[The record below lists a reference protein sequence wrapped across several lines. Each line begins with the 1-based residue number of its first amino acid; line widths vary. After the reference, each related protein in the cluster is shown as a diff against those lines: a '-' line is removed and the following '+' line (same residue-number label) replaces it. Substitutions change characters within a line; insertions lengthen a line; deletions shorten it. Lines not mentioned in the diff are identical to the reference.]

1 MNVIETNKLSKTYGK
16 RRGVENISLEV
27 KEGEIYGFVGPNGAG
42 KSTTIRLLLNFIY
55 PVSGSGKIFN
65 KDIVKESKEIKK
77 LIGYVPS
84 EVRFYDDMKVK
95 EIIEYA
101 CSFYE
106 KVNMDEI
113 YTLCDVFEMDLHKK
127 MRELSLGNKK
137 KVAIVQAL
145 VNNPKLIILDEP
157 TGGLDPL
164 MQKKLFDTLKALRKR
179 GTTIFL
185 SSHNLM
191 EVENLCQRV
200 AVIKE
205 GKIIDII
212 EIEKER
218 ENSGHKI
225 IIKGEKIDELLIKN
239 IGGKEVNNLQGNIS
253 FMYYDDINKLIK
265 ELSNYKINK
274 LLISEKT
281 LEDKFMKYYLWRR
294 EVWIYLNMNLRN
306 CLSQWLYGQ

>member
-212 EIEKER
+212 DIEKER

-281 LEDKFMKYYLWRR
+281 LEDKFMKYYL
-294 EVWIYLNMNLRN
+294 
-306 CLSQWLYGQ
+306 

>member
-1 MNVIETNKLSKTYGK
+1 MNVIENNKLSKTYGK

-281 LEDKFMKYYLWRR
+281 LEDKFMKYYL
-294 EVWIYLNMNLRN
+294 
-306 CLSQWLYGQ
+306 

>member
-16 RRGVENISLEV
+16 RRGVDNISLEV

-281 LEDKFMKYYLWRR
+281 LEDKFMKYYL
-294 EVWIYLNMNLRN
+294 
-306 CLSQWLYGQ
+306 

>member
-16 RRGVENISLEV
+16 SRGIDNISLEV
-27 KEGEIYGFVGPNGAG
+27 KGGEIYGFVGPNGAG

-95 EIIEYA
+95 EVIEYA

-113 YTLCDVFEMDLHKK
+113 YRLCDVFEMDLHKK

-164 MQKKLFDTLKALRKR
+164 MQKKLFDTLKALRER

-212 EIEKER
+212 DIEKER

-239 IGGKEVNNLQGNIS
+239 MGSKEVNNSQGNIS
-253 FMYYDDINKLIK
+253 FMYYEDINKLIK

-281 LEDKFMKYYLWRR
+281 LEDKFMKYY
-294 EVWIYLNMNLRN
+294 
-306 CLSQWLYGQ
+306 Q

>member
-16 RRGVENISLEV
+16 SRGVDNISLEV
-27 KEGEIYGFVGPNGAG
+27 KGGEIYGFVGPNGAG

-281 LEDKFMKYYLWRR
+281 LEDKFMKYYL
-294 EVWIYLNMNLRN
+294 
-306 CLSQWLYGQ
+306 

>member
-16 RRGVENISLEV
+16 SRGIDNISLEV
-27 KEGEIYGFVGPNGAG
+27 KGGEIYGFVGPNGAG

-95 EIIEYA
+95 EVIEYA

-113 YTLCDVFEMDLHKK
+113 YRLCDVFEMDLHKK

-164 MQKKLFDTLKALRKR
+164 MQKKLFDTLKALRER

-212 EIEKER
+212 DIEKER

-239 IGGKEVNNLQGNIS
+239 MGGMEVNNSQGNIRDRKS
-253 FMYYDDINKLIK
+253 
-265 ELSNYKINK
+265 
-274 LLISEKT
+274 
-281 LEDKFMKYYLWRR
+281 
-294 EVWIYLNMNLRN
+294 VV
-306 CLSQWLYGQ
+306 

>member
-16 RRGVENISLEV
+16 SRGVDNISLEV
-27 KEGEIYGFVGPNGAG
+27 KGGEIYGFVGPNGAG

-95 EIIEYA
+95 EVIEYA

-113 YTLCDVFEMDLHKK
+113 YRLCDVFEMDLHKK

-212 EIEKER
+212 DIEKER

-281 LEDKFMKYYLWRR
+281 LEDKFMKYY
-294 EVWIYLNMNLRN
+294 
-306 CLSQWLYGQ
+306 Q

>member
-16 RRGVENISLEV
+16 RRGVDNISLEV

-212 EIEKER
+212 DIEKER

-281 LEDKFMKYYLWRR
+281 LEDKFMKYY
-294 EVWIYLNMNLRN
+294 
-306 CLSQWLYGQ
+306 Q

>member
-164 MQKKLFDTLKALRKR
+164 MQKKLFDTLKALRER

-281 LEDKFMKYYLWRR
+281 LEDKFMKYYL
-294 EVWIYLNMNLRN
+294 
-306 CLSQWLYGQ
+306 

>member
-16 RRGVENISLEV
+16 SRGIDNISLEV
-27 KEGEIYGFVGPNGAG
+27 KGGEIYGFVGPNGAG

-95 EIIEYA
+95 EVIEYA

-281 LEDKFMKYYLWRR
+281 LEDKFMKYYL
-294 EVWIYLNMNLRN
+294 
-306 CLSQWLYGQ
+306 

>member
-16 RRGVENISLEV
+16 SRGVDNISLEV
-27 KEGEIYGFVGPNGAG
+27 KGGEIYGFVGPNGAG

-95 EIIEYA
+95 EVIEYA

-113 YTLCDVFEMDLHKK
+113 YRLCDVFEMDLHKK

-164 MQKKLFDTLKALRKR
+164 MQKKLFDTLKALRER

-212 EIEKER
+212 DIEKER

-281 LEDKFMKYYLWRR
+281 LEDKFMKYY
-294 EVWIYLNMNLRN
+294 
-306 CLSQWLYGQ
+306 Q

>member
-16 RRGVENISLEV
+16 SRGIDNISLEV
-27 KEGEIYGFVGPNGAG
+27 KGGEIYGFVGPNGAG

-95 EIIEYA
+95 EVIEYA

-113 YTLCDVFEMDLHKK
+113 YRLCDVFEMDLHKK

-164 MQKKLFDTLKALRKR
+164 MQKKLFDTLKALRER

-200 AVIKE
+200 AVI
-205 GKIIDII
+205 
-212 EIEKER
+212 IEKER

-239 IGGKEVNNLQGNIS
+239 MGGMEVNNSQGNIS
-253 FMYYDDINKLIK
+253 FMYYEDINKLIK

-281 LEDKFMKYYLWRR
+281 LEDKFMKYY
-294 EVWIYLNMNLRN
+294 
-306 CLSQWLYGQ
+306 Q

>member
-16 RRGVENISLEV
+16 RRGVDNISLEV

-164 MQKKLFDTLKALRKR
+164 MQKKLFDTLKALRER

-281 LEDKFMKYYLWRR
+281 LEDKFMKYYL
-294 EVWIYLNMNLRN
+294 
-306 CLSQWLYGQ
+306 

>member
-84 EVRFYDDMKVK
+84 EVRFYDDRKLK
-95 EIIEYA
+95 ENIEYA

-157 TGGLDPL
+157 TGWLDPL

-281 LEDKFMKYYLWRR
+281 LEDKFMKYYL
-294 EVWIYLNMNLRN
+294 
-306 CLSQWLYGQ
+306 

>member
-27 KEGEIYGFVGPNGAG
+27 KEGELYGFVGPNGAG

-281 LEDKFMKYYLWRR
+281 LEDKFMKYYL
-294 EVWIYLNMNLRN
+294 
-306 CLSQWLYGQ
+306 

>member
-16 RRGVENISLEV
+16 RRGVDNISLEV

-212 EIEKER
+212 DIEKER

-281 LEDKFMKYYLWRR
+281 LEDKFMKYYL
-294 EVWIYLNMNLRN
+294 
-306 CLSQWLYGQ
+306 

>member
-16 RRGVENISLEV
+16 RRGVDNISLEV

-281 LEDKFMKYYLWRR
+281 LEDKFMKYY
-294 EVWIYLNMNLRN
+294 
-306 CLSQWLYGQ
+306 Q

>member
-113 YTLCDVFEMDLHKK
+113 YRLCDVFEMDLHKK

-281 LEDKFMKYYLWRR
+281 LEDKFMKYYL
-294 EVWIYLNMNLRN
+294 
-306 CLSQWLYGQ
+306 

>member
-16 RRGVENISLEV
+16 SRGIDNISLEV
-27 KEGEIYGFVGPNGAG
+27 KGGEIYGFVGPNGAV

-95 EIIEYA
+95 EVIEYA

-113 YTLCDVFEMDLHKK
+113 YRLCDVFEMDLHKK

-164 MQKKLFDTLKALRKR
+164 MQKKLFDTLKALRER

-212 EIEKER
+212 DIEKER

-239 IGGKEVNNLQGNIS
+239 MGGMEVNNSQGNIS
-253 FMYYDDINKLIK
+253 FMYYEDINKLIK

-281 LEDKFMKYYLWRR
+281 LEDKFMKYY
-294 EVWIYLNMNLRN
+294 
-306 CLSQWLYGQ
+306 Q

>member
-281 LEDKFMKYYLWRR
+281 LEDKFMKYYL
-294 EVWIYLNMNLRN
+294 
-306 CLSQWLYGQ
+306 

>member
-16 RRGVENISLEV
+16 SRGIDNISLEV
-27 KEGEIYGFVGPNGAG
+27 KGGEIYGFVGPNGAG

-164 MQKKLFDTLKALRKR
+164 MQKKLFDTLKALRER

-212 EIEKER
+212 DIEKER

-281 LEDKFMKYYLWRR
+281 LEDKFMKYY
-294 EVWIYLNMNLRN
+294 
-306 CLSQWLYGQ
+306 Q

>member
-16 RRGVENISLEV
+16 RRGVDNISLEV

-253 FMYYDDINKLIK
+253 FMY
-265 ELSNYKINK
+265 
-274 LLISEKT
+274 
-281 LEDKFMKYYLWRR
+281 
-294 EVWIYLNMNLRN
+294 
-306 CLSQWLYGQ
+306 

>member
-281 LEDKFMKYYLWRR
+281 LEDKFMKYY
-294 EVWIYLNMNLRN
+294 
-306 CLSQWLYGQ
+306 Q

>member
-113 YTLCDVFEMDLHKK
+113 YRLCDVFEMDLHKK

-164 MQKKLFDTLKALRKR
+164 MQKKLFDTLKALRER

-281 LEDKFMKYYLWRR
+281 LEDKFMKYYL
-294 EVWIYLNMNLRN
+294 
-306 CLSQWLYGQ
+306 